1 VGALAAAGAG
11 ALISTYLVLTTGGG
25 DLDGGTSVLGL
36 ALGDDA
42 LLQVLGVM
50 LVLLAAL
57 WFGAL
62 AASRLP
68 DQTLNRTFTT
78 SPSSTT

>member
-1 VGALAAAGAG
+1 VTAEDDEAVTSA
-11 ALISTYLVLTTGGG
+11 STPYA
-25 DLDGGTSVLGL
+25 DLLPIGN
-36 ALGDDA
+36 DA
-42 LLQVLGVM
+42 LLQVLGAM
-50 LVLLAAL
+50 LVLLAAF

-68 DQTLNRTFTT
+68 DHTLKRTFTT